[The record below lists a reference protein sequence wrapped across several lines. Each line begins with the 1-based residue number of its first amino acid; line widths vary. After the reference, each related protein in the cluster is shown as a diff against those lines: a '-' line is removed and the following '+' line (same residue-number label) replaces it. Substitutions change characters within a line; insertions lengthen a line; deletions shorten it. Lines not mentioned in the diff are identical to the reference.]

1 MDNITIDIYNKNAA
15 KYANLEIDK
24 VSLKAY
30 REFSRLL
37 PKNGIVLDYGC
48 GPGYFSKK
56 FLADGF
62 QVNAFDASEK
72 MIEIASMETRVN
84 WWLGDFKSFRATT
97 LYDGIWANFS
107 LLHAPKKEIFQLIR
121 TIFKSLK
128 PRGLFSL
135 GLKLGIGEKR
145 DKIGRK
151 YSYFEEQEIRNLLS
165 NEGFCHISHYLCE
178 ATGLDGES
186 ANFIIIISHA

>member
-1 MDNITIDIYNKNAA
+1 M
-15 KYANLEIDK
+15 
-24 VSLKAY
+24 S
-30 REFSRLL
+30 

-62 QVNAFDASEK
+62 KVDAFDASEK
-72 MIEIASMETRVN
+72 MIEIASVETRVN
-84 WWLGDFKSFRATT
+84 WWVGDFKSFRATT

-107 LLHAPKKEIFQLIR
+107 LLHSPKKEITPLIQ

-128 PRGLFSL
+128 PNGLFSL

-165 NEGFCHISHYLCE
+165 NEGFCHISHYLGE
-178 ATGLDGES
+178 ATGLDGEN

>member
-1 MDNITIDIYNKNAA
+1 MDRITIDIYNRNAA
-15 KYANLEIDK
+15 KYADLDIDK

-30 REFSRLL
+30 RDFSHAL

-62 QVNAFDASEK
+62 QVDAFDASEK
-72 MIEIASMETRVN
+72 MIEIASNETRVN
-84 WWLGDFKSFRATT
+84 CWVSDFKSFRTTT

-107 LLHAPKKEIFQLIR
+107 LLHSPKKEITPSIQK
-121 TIFKSLK
+121 IFKSLK
-128 PRGLFSL
+128 PHGLVGL
-135 GLKLGIGEKR
+135 GLKLGTGEKR

-151 YSYFEEQEIRNLLS
+151 YSYFEEEEISNILS
-165 NEGFCHISHYLCE
+165 NAGFCLMSHYLGK

>member
-30 REFSRLL
+30 REFSSLL

-72 MIEIASMETRVN
+72 MIEIASMEKRVN

-151 YSYFEEQEIRNLLS
+151 YSYFEEQEIRSMLS
-165 NEGFCHISHYLCE
+165 NEGFYHISHHLGE
-178 ATGLDGES
+178 AKGLDGES

>member
-1 MDNITIDIYNKNAA
+1 MDNITIDIYNKKAA
-15 KYANLEIDK
+15 KYADLDIDK
-24 VSLKAY
+24 VSLTAY
-30 REFSRLL
+30 HDFSQAL

-48 GPGYFSKK
+48 GPGYFAKK

-62 QVNAFDASEK
+62 KVDAFDASEK

-84 WWLGDFKSFRATT
+84 WWVGDFKSFRATS

-107 LLHAPKKEIFQLIR
+107 LLHAPKREITPLIQ

-151 YSYFEEQEIRNLLS
+151 YSYFEEEEISNILS
-165 NEGFCHISHYLCE
+165 NAGFCLMSHYLGK

-186 ANFIIIISHA
+186 ANFIITISHA

>member
-15 KYANLEIDK
+15 KYADLIIDK

-30 REFSRLL
+30 HQFSQAL

-62 QVNAFDASEK
+62 KVDAFDASEK
-72 MIEIASMETRVN
+72 MIEIASIEPRVN
-84 WWLGDFKSFRATT
+84 WWVGDFKSFRAPT

-107 LLHAPKKEIFQLIR
+107 LLHSPKKEITPLIQ
-121 TIFKSLK
+121 TIFKCLK
-128 PRGLFSL
+128 PQGLFSL
-135 GLKLGIGEKR
+135 GLKLGVGEKR

-151 YSYFEEQEIRNLLS
+151 YSYFEEEEIRSILS
-165 NEGFCHISHYLCE
+165 KEGFMYSSHHLGK
-178 ATGLDGES
+178 ATGLDGEN
-186 ANFIIIISHA
+186 ANFIIILSHA